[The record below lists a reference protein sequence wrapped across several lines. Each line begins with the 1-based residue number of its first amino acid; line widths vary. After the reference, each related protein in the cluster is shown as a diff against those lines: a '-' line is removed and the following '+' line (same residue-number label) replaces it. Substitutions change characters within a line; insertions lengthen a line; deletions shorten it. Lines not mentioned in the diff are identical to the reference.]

1 MQNDDRVKVWDP
13 LVRVFHWTLVTAFAV
28 AFLTEDEWLDLHVL
42 AGYTVL
48 GLVGV
53 RLAWG
58 VVGTRHARFGD
69 FVRGPSV
76 VLGYAR
82 DVLRG
87 RARRYLGHNPAG
99 GAMIVA
105 LLVFLAL
112 TVLTG
117 LFAYG
122 ASELAGPFAGM
133 FGDPRWVGPLE
144 EAHELLANLTLLLAG
159 VHVAGV
165 VASSLLHRENLVR
178 AMVTGTKAR
187 EARS

>member
-1 MQNDDRVKVWDP
+1 MRNDSEVKVWDP

-28 AFLTEDEWLDLHVL
+28 AFLTEDDWLDLHVL

-48 GLVGV
+48 GLVGI
-53 RLAWG
+53 RLVWG

-69 FVRGPSV
+69 FVRGPST
-76 VLGYAR
+76 VLGYVG

-105 LLVFLAL
+105 LLALLTL

-117 LFAYG
+117 LGAYG

-133 FGDPRWVGPLE
+133 FTDPRWVEPLE
-144 EAHELLANLTLLLAG
+144 EVHELLANLTLLLVG

-165 VASSLLHRENLVR
+165 VASSLAHRENLVR
-178 AMVTGTKAR
+178 AMVTGTKPR
-187 EARS
+187 EVRS

>member
-1 MQNDDRVKVWDP
+1 MSSTNEVNVWDP

-48 GLVGV
+48 ALVGL

-58 VVGTRHARFGD
+58 MVGTRHARFGD
-69 FVRGPSV
+69 FVHGPRV
-76 VLGYAR
+76 VLAYLA

-87 RARRYLGHNPAG
+87 RAQRYLGHNPAG

-105 LLVFLAL
+105 LLAFLTL
-112 TVLTG
+112 TSVTG

-122 ASELAGPFAGM
+122 ASELAGPFAGA
-133 FGDPRWVGPLE
+133 FADPRWAEPLE
-144 EAHELLANLTLLLAG
+144 DLHEVLANLTLVLAG

-165 VASSLLHRENLVR
+165 VASSLLHHENLVR
-178 AMVTGTKAR
+178 AMVTGRKAR
-187 EARS
+187 EVGS

>member
-1 MQNDDRVKVWDP
+1 MVTQDQVKVWDP
-13 LVRVFHWTLVTAFAV
+13 LVRALHWTLVGAFLAAFA
-28 AFLTEDEWLDLHVL
+28 TGDEWLGVHVL

-48 GLVGV
+48 GVVSARLV
-53 RLAWG
+53 WG

-69 FVRGPSV
+69 FVRGPRTV
-76 VLGYAR
+76 RDYLR

-105 LLVFLAL
+105 LLVGL
-112 TVLTG
+112 TLTG
-117 LFAYG
+117 VSGLLAYG
-122 ASELAGPFAGM
+122 ASELAGPFAGT
-133 FGDPRWVGPLE
+133 FRDPWWAKPLE
-144 EAHELLANLTLLLAG
+144 SVHEVLANLTLILAG

-165 VASSLLHRENLVR
+165 LASSLLHRENLVR

-187 EARS
+187 GIGS

>member
-1 MQNDDRVKVWDP
+1 MSSMNEVKVWDP

-42 AGYTVL
+42 AGYAVL
-48 GLVGV
+48 ALVGL

-58 VVGTRHARFGD
+58 MVGTRHARFGD
-69 FVRGPSV
+69 FVHGPRV
-76 VLGYAR
+76 VLGYLG

-87 RARRYLGHNPAG
+87 RAQRYLGHNPAG

-105 LLVFLAL
+105 LLAFLTL
-112 TVLTG
+112 TGVTG

-122 ASELAGPFAGM
+122 ASELAGPFAGT
-133 FGDPRWVGPLE
+133 FADPRWAEPLE
-144 EAHELLANLTLLLAG
+144 DLHEVLANLTLVLAG

-165 VASSLLHRENLVR
+165 VASSLLHHENLVR
-178 AMVTGTKAR
+178 AMVTGRKAR
-187 EARS
+187 EVGT

>member
-1 MQNDDRVKVWDP
+1 MRNNDVVKVWDP

-53 RLAWG
+53 RLVWG
-58 VVGTRHARFGD
+58 VIGTRHARFGD
-69 FVRGPSV
+69 FVRGPSA
-76 VLGYAR
+76 VLAYLG

-105 LLVFLAL
+105 LLLFLSL
-112 TVLTG
+112 TLLTG
-117 LFAYG
+117 FFAYG
-122 ASELAGPFAGM
+122 ASELAGPLAGA
-133 FGDPRWVGPLE
+133 FTHPRWVEPLE
-144 EAHELLANLTLLLAG
+144 DAHEVFANLTLLLAG

-165 VASSLLHRENLVR
+165 VASSLLHGENLVC
-178 AMVTGTKAR
+178 AMVTGTKPR
-187 EARS
+187 EVGS

>member
-1 MQNDDRVKVWDP
+1 MSAVDEVRVWDP

-48 GLVGV
+48 GLVGL

-58 VVGTRHARFGD
+58 LIGTRHARFGD
-69 FVRGPSV
+69 FVRGPRV
-76 VLGYAR
+76 VLAYVR
-82 DVLRG
+82 DVTRG

-105 LLVFLAL
+105 LLVFLTLASF
-112 TVLTG
+112 TG
-117 LFAYG
+117 LLAYG
-122 ASELAGPFAGM
+122 ASELAGPFAGA
-133 FGDPRWVGPLE
+133 FTDPRWVEALE
-144 EAHELLANLTLLLAG
+144 EVHEVLADLTLILAG

-187 EARS
+187 EV

>member
-1 MQNDDRVKVWDP
+1 MRNDDEVKVWDP
-13 LVRVFHWTLVTAFAV
+13 LVRVFHWTLVTAFTV

-48 GLVGV
+48 GLVGL
-53 RLAWG
+53 RLVWG
-58 VVGTRHARFGD
+58 LIGTRHARFGD
-69 FVRGPSV
+69 FVRGPSI
-76 VLGYAR
+76 VLAYVG
-82 DVLRG
+82 DVIRG

-105 LLVFLAL
+105 LLAFLTL
-112 TVLTG
+112 TSLTG

-122 ASELAGPFAGM
+122 ASELAGPFAGA
-133 FGDPRWVGPLE
+133 FDSPRWVDPLE
-144 EAHELLANLTLLLAG
+144 ELHEVLANLTLVLAG

-187 EARS
+187 EVRS